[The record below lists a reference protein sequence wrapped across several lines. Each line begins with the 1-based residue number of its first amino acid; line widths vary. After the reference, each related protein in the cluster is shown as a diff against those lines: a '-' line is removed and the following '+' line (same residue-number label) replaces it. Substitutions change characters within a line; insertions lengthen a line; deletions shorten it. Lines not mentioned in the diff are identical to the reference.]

1 MGNKQSL
8 STADIE
14 TMETSGRHLNDH
26 KDPQVK
32 SMSKR
37 LDAIKVQVAT
47 GTPPDIKALFDQL
60 SVDGKIDKANFAILL
75 RGSLNFAVKNAV
87 CAAVRGGSMQKEAM
101 QIEAMQQAGEKASK
115 KKAIAKAGQLVANS
129 GIPVAREEAVSALA
143 VAIKAVDRL
152 DLHATKILDRIFVF
166 LDKDSSGSLE
176 FDELQAFVGEIMTN
190 PQAAID
196 PFHFIGGP
204 GSDKVTVDQIV
215 NIFDDVFM
223 FTADLMIQS
232 VDVIE
237 EVLTSNDVLR
247 AFELDE
253 PLWQQ
258 FFGVAGGS
266 GKISKDQF
274 KQFIAQAPWE
284 QINEQFK
291 SEINNPALAAMW
303 EQNMVSLRE
312 CRDAVCA
319 GISET
324 GHAGEGLAR
333 AYAWLHKGVD
343 ETTFMSNVLPSLRKF
358 VESKNTPEEIAKN
371 MKVAMS
377 AQLAQLKAQPAEV
390 QAQLGPASAIF
401 EMIDAKVQEPGFLE
415 GILSAPP
422 VNQVMKAFCKAYEQK
437 LPIILHHC
445 FRFCDINSDGGVSEP
460 ELQVLFAL
468 KDSIAS
474 GKLDE
479 AAVHI
484 FEVIDK
490 DGNGEITPAELLSFF
505 SKMIHFMT
513 SIQRIYISLFFENLF
528 PEVIKAALPAVA
540 AATGITEVTKEQ
552 LPGVMMMAQMQMA
565 QAQGMAMQIAA
576 PPGGDGGYPVA

>member
-1 MGNKQSL
+1 
-8 STADIE
+8 
-14 TMETSGRHLNDH
+14 
-26 KDPQVK
+26 
-32 SMSKR
+32 
-37 LDAIKVQVAT
+37 
-47 GTPPDIKALFDQL
+47 
-60 SVDGKIDKANFAILL
+60 VDGKIDKANFAILL
-75 RGSLNFAVKNAV
+75 RGSLNFAIKNAV
-87 CAAVRGGSMQKEAM
+87 CGAVCAQTSQGGGFGQAQRQGDSSDALGIVVQHVQMNPMKYAGLNPSKKEAL
-101 QIEAMQQAGEKASK
+101 E
-115 KKAIAKAGQLVANS
+115 KAGQFVDNNNAGGTL
-129 GIPVAREEAVSALA
+129 PAREEMVSALA
-143 VAIKAVDRL
+143 VAIKAIDRL
-152 DLHATKILDRIFVF
+152 DLHSTKILDRMFVF

-176 FDELQAFVGEIMTN
+176 FDELQAFVGEIMAN

-196 PFHFIGGP
+196 PFRFIGGP

-215 NIFDDVFM
+215 TIFDDVFM

-232 VDVIE
+232 VDLIE

-247 AFELDE
+247 AAELDE
-253 PLWQQ
+253 PLWQK
-258 FFGVAGGS
+258 FFGLTGGN

-284 QINEQFK
+284 QISEQFK
-291 SEINNPALAAMW
+291 SSINNPAQAAMW
-303 EQNMVSLRE
+303 DHTLKECME
-312 CRDAVCA
+312 CRDVVCA

-324 GHAGEGLAR
+324 GSAKEGLAR
-333 AYAWLHKGVD
+333 AYAWIHKGVD

-358 VESKNTPEEIAKN
+358 VQSTATPEKMAEEIKVSVATTFADLKN
-371 MKVAMS
+371 
-377 AQLAQLKAQPAEV
+377 QPEEV
-390 QAQLGPASAIF
+390 LQAQLGPAIAIL
-401 EMIDAKVQEPGFLE
+401 EMLDSKVQEPGFLE

-422 VNQVMKAFCKAYEQK
+422 VNQVITAFFKAYDEK

-445 FRFCDINSDGGVSEP
+445 FRFCDINSDGGVSES
-460 ELQVLFAL
+460 ELKVLFAL

-490 DGNGEITPAELLSFF
+490 DGNGEVTPAELLSFF

-513 SIQRIYISLFFENLF
+513 SIQRVYISLFFENLF

-540 AATGITEVTKEQ
+540 AAAGIAEVTKEQ
-552 LPGVMMMAQMQMA
+552 LPGVMTIAQMQMA

-576 PPGGDGGYPVA
+576 PPAAGDGGYPGA

>member
-8 STADIE
+8 SAADVE
-14 TMETSGRHLNDH
+14 TMETVGRHLSDH

-32 SMSKR
+32 KMSKR

-87 CAAVRGGSMQKEAM
+87 CVAVSGPPTAEGMQM
-101 QIEAMQQAGEKASK
+101 GAMQQAGEKASK
-115 KKAIAKAGQLVANS
+115 KEAIAKAGQLVANS
-129 GIPVAREEAVSALA
+129 GIPLASEGAVSALA

-196 PFHFIGGP
+196 PFRFIGGP
-204 GSDKVTVDQIV
+204 GSDKVTVDQLV
-215 NIFDDVFM
+215 NIFDEVFM
-223 FTADLMIQS
+223 FTADMMIQS
-232 VDVIE
+232 VDLIE
-237 EVLTSNDVLR
+237 EVLTSSDVLR
-247 AFELDE
+247 AIELDE

-284 QINEQFK
+284 FMNEQFK
-291 SEINNPALAAMW
+291 SALNNPSHAAMW
-303 EQNMVSLRE
+303 EKNTKDLLE

-324 GHAGEGLAR
+324 GSAGEGLTR
-333 AYAWLHKGVD
+333 AYAWLHKGID

-358 VESKNTPEEIAKN
+358 MVSKNTPEEIAKN
-371 MKVAMS
+371 IKVAVSSYS
-377 AQLAQLKAQPAEV
+377 AAFKAQPEEI
-390 QAQLGPASAIF
+390 QANVGPAIAIF
-401 EMIDAKVQEPGFLE
+401 EMFDAKVQEPGFLE

-422 VNQVMKAFCKAYEQK
+422 VVQVMNAFCKAYEQK

-460 ELQVLFAL
+460 ELKVLFAL

-513 SIQRIYISLFFENLF
+513 SMQRIYISLAFENLF

-540 AATGITEVTKEQ
+540 AAAGITEVTQEQ

-565 QAQGMAMQIAA
+565 QAQGMAMQMVA
-576 PPGGDGGYPVA
+576 PPGGNGGYPAA